1 MLIEGVAAI
10 LDRDLQALGR
20 EVMAYPDDDA
30 IWQLPEGAPNSAG
43 TLVLHLAGN
52 VQHFLGARLGGTAFV
67 RDRPAE
73 FSARGLPR
81 AALLSHI
88 EAARGA
94 VRAAAK
100 RLEDDAAGQDFPDV
114 VGGVRVTVGEFLVHL
129 VSHFAYHLGQL
140 DYHRRLVTRDSRG
153 VDVLRVTELA
163 SARPVPD

>member
-1 MLIEGVAAI
+1 MLVEAVAAI

-20 EVMAYPDDDA
+20 ELMAYPDDEA
-30 IWQLPEGAPNSAG
+30 VWQLPEGAPNSAG
-43 TLVLHLAGN
+43 TLALHLTGN
-52 VQHFLGARLGGTAFV
+52 VQHFLGARLGGTPFV

-81 AALLSHI
+81 TALLGQI
-88 EAARGA
+88 EAARAA

-100 RLEDDAAGQDFPDV
+100 RLEDGGLGQDYPDV
-114 VGGVRVTVGEFLVHL
+114 VGGVRVALGEYLVHL
-129 VSHFAYHLGQL
+129 VSHFAYHLGQV

-153 VDVLRVTELA
+153 VEALRVTELA